1 MGSFSIWHW
10 LVVLLVIVLL
20 FGAKKIPE
28 LAKGLGSGIRTF
40 KKELENEDEKKDDT
54 PINTQTQRKTEK
66 KPEVIEAQVI
76 ESIAKNEQT
85 TVYPHSTP
93 TTSPYSDSSR

>member
-1 MGSFSIWHW
+1 MGSMSIWHW

-28 LAKGLGSGIRTF
+28 LAKGLGSGIKTF
-40 KKELENEDEKKDDT
+40 KKELEDEDDKKQEQ
-54 PINTQTQRKTEK
+54 NTMQMQPQQQAEK

-76 ESIAKNEQT
+76 ESSPSIHSKQT
-85 TVYPHSTP
+85 EKA
-93 TTSPYSDSSR
+93 

>member
-1 MGSFSIWHW
+1 MGSMSIWHW

-28 LAKGLGSGIRTF
+28 LAKGLGSGIKTF
-40 KKELENEDEKKDDT
+40 KKELEDEEKKSEQT
-54 PINTQTQRKTEK
+54 VTQTQAASEK

-76 ESIAKNEQT
+76 E
-85 TVYPHSTP
+85 TP
-93 TTSPYSDSSR
+93 SQFHHKQAQPVEKA

>member
-1 MGSFSIWHW
+1 MGTMSIWHW

-40 KKELENEDEKKDDT
+40 KKEIESDDEKK
-54 PINTQTQRKTEK
+54 PQPEENVTQTHVKKEEG
-66 KPEVIEAQVI
+66 KPEIIEAQVI
-76 ESIAKNEQT
+76 ESKSKIADTNYTQKSEK
-85 TVYPHSTP
+85 V
-93 TTSPYSDSSR
+93 

>member
-1 MGSFSIWHW
+1 MGSMSIWHW

-40 KKELENEDEKKDDT
+40 KKELESDDEKK
-54 PINTQTQRKTEK
+54 PQPEENVTQTQVKDEK

-76 ESIAKNEQT
+76 ESKSKIVDTN
-85 TVYPHSTP
+85 P
-93 TTSPYSDSSR
+93 THKSEKV

>member
-1 MGSFSIWHW
+1 MGSMSIWHW

-28 LAKGLGSGIRTF
+28 LAKGLGSGIKTF
-40 KKELENEDEKKDDT
+40 KKEMEDNDDKKVE
-54 PINTQTQRKTEK
+54 QTSSEAKPQQKGEK

-76 ESIAKNEQT
+76 ESSPTIQQKQT
-85 TVYPHSTP
+85 EKI
-93 TTSPYSDSSR
+93 

>member
-1 MGSFSIWHW
+1 MGSMSIWHW
-10 LVVLLVIVLL
+10 LIVLLVIVLL

-40 KKELENEDEKKDDT
+40 KKELENDENDKKDSEKPAQT
-54 PINTQTQRKTEK
+54 TTTQAQTDK

-76 ESIAKNEQT
+76 EHSSTQNTHQQT
-85 TVYPHSTP
+85 KTEKQ
-93 TTSPYSDSSR
+93 

>member
-1 MGSFSIWHW
+1 MGSMSIWHW

-28 LAKGLGSGIRTF
+28 LAKGLGSGIKTF
-40 KKELENEDEKKDDT
+40 KKELEDEDDKKAEQ
-54 PINTQTQRKTEK
+54 NNMQTQQQNEK

-76 ESIAKNEQT
+76 ESSPNIQQKQT
-85 TVYPHSTP
+85 EKA
-93 TTSPYSDSSR
+93 

>member
-1 MGSFSIWHW
+1 MSIWHW

-28 LAKGLGSGIRTF
+28 LAKGLGSGIKTF
-40 KKELENEDEKKDDT
+40 KKELEDDEDKKVEQT
-54 PINTQTQRKTEK
+54 TTNAQTQQKNEK

-76 ESIAKNEQT
+76 EPAMPSQHTQPQHAEKA
-85 TVYPHSTP
+85 
-93 TTSPYSDSSR
+93 

>member
-1 MGSFSIWHW
+1 MGSMSIWHW

-28 LAKGLGSGIRTF
+28 LAKGLGSGIKTF
-40 KKELENEDEKKDDT
+40 KKELEDEDDKKQEQ
-54 PINTQTQRKTEK
+54 NTMQMQSQQQAEK

-76 ESIAKNEQT
+76 ESSPNIQSKQT
-85 TVYPHSTP
+85 EKA
-93 TTSPYSDSSR
+93 

>member
-1 MGSFSIWHW
+1 MGSMSIWHW

-28 LAKGLGSGIRTF
+28 LAKGIGSGIKTF
-40 KKELENEDEKKDDT
+40 KKELEDEDDKKVEQT
-54 PINTQTQRKTEK
+54 NTNTQNKATNEK

-76 ESIAKNEQT
+76 E
-85 TVYPHSTP
+85 TP
-93 TTSPYSDSSR
+93 TIKANQVNTEKA